1 MKHIIKQE
9 GFGYFDDAT
18 AITLEPGDFVDLVD
32 SDGVVHSYYAAERPN
47 KINGITTCADCDAGC
62 ADCDAGCDVL
72 CFEYSFRCHDVLL
85 KNLDKILE
93 DL

>member
-9 GFGYFDDAT
+9 GLGYFDDDT
-18 AITLEPGDFVDLVD
+18 AITLEPGDFVDFVD
-32 SDGVVHSYYAAERPN
+32 DEGSIHSYYATERPN
-47 KINGITTCADCDAGC
+47 VINGITPCADCDAC
-62 ADCDAGCDVL
+62 TDVT

>member
-9 GFGYFDDAT
+9 GFGYFNDDT

-32 SDGVVHSYYAAERPN
+32 DNGAIHSYYAADRPN
-47 KINGITTCADCDAGC
+47 SINGITTCADCDAGC
-62 ADCDAGCDVL
+62 DVV

-93 DL
+93 GL

>member
-9 GFGYFDDAT
+9 GLGYFDDDT

-32 SDGVVHSYYAAERPN
+32 NNGDIHSYYAKERPN
-47 KINGITTCADCDAGC
+47 KINGITTCADCDAG
-62 ADCDAGCDVL
+62 GDVV

-93 DL
+93 EL

>member
-9 GFGYFDDAT
+9 GFGCFDDDK

-32 SDGVVHSYYAAERPN
+32 NDGAIHSYYAAERPN
-47 KINGITTCADCDAGC
+47 RINRMTTCADCDAGS
-62 ADCDAGCDVL
+62 DVL
-72 CFEYSFRCHDVLL
+72 CFEYSFKCRYVLL

>member
-9 GFGYFDDAT
+9 GFVYFDDDT
-18 AITLEPGDFVDLVD
+18 ATLEPGDFVDLVD
-32 SDGVVHSYYAAERPN
+32 DNGAIHSYYVVERPN
-47 KINGITTCADCDAGC
+47 MINGITTCAGCDAGS
-62 ADCDAGCDVL
+62 DVT
-72 CFEYSFRCHDVLL
+72 CFEYRFRCHNVLL

>member
-9 GFGYFDDAT
+9 GLGYFTDDT

-32 SDGVVHSYYAAERPN
+32 DNGTIHNYYAAERPT
-47 KINGITTCADCDAGC
+47 KINGITTCSDCDAGS
-62 ADCDAGCDVL
+62 DVF
-72 CFEYSFRCHDVLL
+72 CFGYSFRCHDVLL

-93 DL
+93 GL

>member
-9 GFGYFDDAT
+9 DDRYFDYDT

-32 SDGVVHSYYAAERPN
+32 ADGTIHSYYAVERAN
-47 KINGITTCADCDAGC
+47 TINGITTCSDCDAGS
-62 ADCDAGCDVL
+62 DVI
-72 CFEYSFRCHDVLL
+72 CFEYSFRCRNVLL
-85 KNLDKILE
+85 RNLDKILE